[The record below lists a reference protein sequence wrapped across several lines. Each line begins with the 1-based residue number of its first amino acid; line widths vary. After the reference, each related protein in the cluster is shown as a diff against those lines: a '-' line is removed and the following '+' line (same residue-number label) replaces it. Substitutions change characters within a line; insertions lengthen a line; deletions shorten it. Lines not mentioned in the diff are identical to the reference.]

1 MFTRRIISSLVSKNA
16 PKGARGFASEKEL
29 RDRLST
35 IKNISKV
42 TKAMNMV
49 AAAKLRK
56 HQDALEVANNFS
68 SGLDGMFFEAESDKP
83 AMVLPVSTDKGLCG
97 GVNTFVNREA
107 KNTMIGMQDKNEK
120 FTLFTYGQKSKG
132 NLGRVFGS
140 YQTGGIVDC
149 TGGNPVTFS
158 EACEVAA
165 IIAEQD
171 FGNAKIVYN
180 SFVNIISYDTTTI
193 SVPSAEAFE
202 AGAEKKFEA
211 YEEEGDEGGLMKN
224 FYEFMLA
231 VKMYGI
237 INNAQTCE
245 QSSRM
250 TAMDNSSSN
259 ADEMYEK
266 LLLQANR
273 VRQAKI
279 TKELMEIVGGASAVQ
294 DS

>member
-1 MFTRRIISSLVSKNA
+1 MMFRRLLAKGVK
-16 PKGARGFASEKEL
+16 PPMGARGFASEKEL
-29 RDRLST
+29 RDRLGT

-56 HQDALEVANNFS
+56 HQDELEKANVLAA
-68 SGLDGMFFEAESDKP
+68 GLEGLFFEVESDKP
-83 AMVLPVSTDKGLCG
+83 AMVMPVSTDKGLCG

-107 KNTMIGMQDKNEK
+107 KSLMLSLQEEK
-120 FTLFTYGQKSKG
+120 KDFTLFTYGNKAAS
-132 NLGRVFGS
+132 NLGRLFGQ
-140 YQTGGIVDC
+140 YKIGAIAECG
-149 TGGNPVTFS
+149 GGNPVTFS
-158 EACEVAA
+158 EACEVAK
-165 IIAEQD
+165 IVAEQD
-171 FGNAKIVYN
+171 FGNAKVIYN
-180 SFVNIISYDTTTI
+180 SFVNVISYDTLTVSI
-193 SVPSAEAFE
+193 PSAEAFE
-202 AGAEKKFEA
+202 SEAEKKFEA

-231 VKMYGI
+231 VKFYGI
-237 INNAQTCE
+237 MHNAQTCE

-294 DS
+294 DG